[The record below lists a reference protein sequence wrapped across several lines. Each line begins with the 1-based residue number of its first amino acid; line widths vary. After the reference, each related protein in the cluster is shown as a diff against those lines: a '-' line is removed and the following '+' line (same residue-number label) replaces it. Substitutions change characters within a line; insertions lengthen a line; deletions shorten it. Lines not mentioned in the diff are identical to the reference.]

1 MSDADDDGDGSPS
14 GDGLKE
20 KKGSKQAGLD
30 ELDERGDSLELAD
43 ACVKGARAV
52 ADLRVTSSER
62 LSDIK
67 EDPLD
72 EGTESS
78 GINPSGDYVAATTA
92 RVGPGSSRLKQ
103 SSTE

>member
-1 MSDADDDGDGSPS
+1 MSDADNDGDGSPS

-30 ELDERGDSLELAD
+30 EDERGESLELAD

-78 GINPSGDYVAATTA
+78 GINQSGDYVAATTA